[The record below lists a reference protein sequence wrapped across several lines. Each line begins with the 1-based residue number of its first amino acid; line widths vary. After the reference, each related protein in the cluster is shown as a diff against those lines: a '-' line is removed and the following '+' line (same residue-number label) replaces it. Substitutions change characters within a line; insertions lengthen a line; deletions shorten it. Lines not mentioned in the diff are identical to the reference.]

1 MSAGNKPTSV
11 SDIDWGGLL
20 RGAAFFVD
28 YSHVLSRGF
37 GGNARPEHNERKEKK
52 E

>member
-1 MSAGNKPTSV
+1 M
-11 SDIDWGGLL
+11 I
-20 RGAAFFVD
+20 VD

-37 GGNARPEHNERKEKK
+37 GGNAGPEHNERKEKK